1 MGAHNSG
8 EELHEEDFMVEG
20 ETFVVVVEDVVEF
33 FAKCLGV
40 VEELEG
46 WEVGC
51 CFDFVVAFLG
61 LKG

>member
-1 MGAHNSG
+1 
-8 EELHEEDFMVEG
+8 MVEG